1 MTDSPAGKSTMST
14 SPTPSFV
21 ESVDGEMKCGAEP
34 QQVDSYP
41 DRQASWVTSEVLGG
55 AGTRELD
62 ANETPVVAKTNG
74 EEVPETLLLES
85 ETNGEEAAATPVVA
99 AETPSVETANEALVA
114 AVRDIAVCP
123 SSQKSHGEKATGAS
137 KAAKNSEATGAWSLG
152 CSEADSEDGKSTTAS
167 MLEGFLSSAL
177 SSPRSS
183 LSSADQSEWGGVTV
197 SVVPT
202 KASGGAGAQSDT
214 PLCTKCGWPTEPLMA
229 IMKTKAT
236 ANAHAKY
243 CCRPCNAVCTM
254 LTRHVRL
261 EGPLKIGS
269 WPQSQ
274 VEDFFR
280 RAQEDGKDGDKLQWK
295 LVRGVLKKN
304 LMKRVIESTEK
315 LVNATFKP
323 LDVWHREG
331 YDVHM
336 ITAYNRT
343 EWNPACGMTYAVP
356 IKSISWSKKEEEI
369 EEHIVAAEKSL
380 KDNKGGK
387 RGRGDDDDDDDD
399 DEEEDVSPKKAKL
412 LKLKANA
419 AKEQERAAK
428 KEDAAIKQH
437 NSKMQI
443 LASKTMSTLSAV
455 VDVLKSVVTKNKNFR
470 SAPVFMVD
478 KINHD
483 FEKAAAFLKESEDII
498 KMTKKCAKD
507 GTRLPSLTFDAADLG
522 MVSRAVK
529 KDISDFEAF
538 EKLCR

>member
-1 MTDSPAGKSTMST
+1 MCFYSIRGTPYRRPASTLNFTASAAAAIDMTDSPAGKSTMST

-114 AVRDIAVCP
+114 ALRDIAVCP
-123 SSQKSHGEKATGAS
+123 SSQKSHGEKATGGWRPL
-137 KAAKNSEATGAWSLG
+137 EPGVWSLG
-152 CSEADSEDGKSTTAS
+152 CSDADSEDATAS

-197 SVVPT
+197 SVVPN
-202 KASGGAGAQSDT
+202 KASGGAVAQSDT

-254 LTRHVRL
+254 LARHVRL

-295 LVRGVLKKN
+295 LVRGVLKK
-304 LMKRVIESTEK
+304 
-315 LVNATFKP
+315 
-323 LDVWHREG
+323 
-331 YDVHM
+331 
-336 ITAYNRT
+336 
-343 EWNPACGMTYAVP
+343 
-356 IKSISWSKKEEEI
+356 IS
-369 EEHIVAAEKSL
+369 
-380 KDNKGGK
+380 
-387 RGRGDDDDDDDD
+387 
-399 DEEEDVSPKKAKL
+399 
-412 LKLKANA
+412 
-419 AKEQERAAK
+419 
-428 KEDAAIKQH
+428 
-437 NSKMQI
+437 
-443 LASKTMSTLSAV
+443 
-455 VDVLKSVVTKNKNFR
+455 
-470 SAPVFMVD
+470 
-478 KINHD
+478 
-483 FEKAAAFLKESEDII
+483 
-498 KMTKKCAKD
+498 
-507 GTRLPSLTFDAADLG
+507 
-522 MVSRAVK
+522 
-529 KDISDFEAF
+529 
-538 EKLCR
+538 